1 MHGVPPPLSL
11 KCCAPIAQNNQSPTH
26 WKENEEKWKCEALC
40 IGKIRGAPKNLAIEK
55 IKLPSNGIPMQ
66 HPHMVVRTL
75 SNGNLIFLVTN
86 TLSK

>member
-1 MHGVPPPLSL
+1 
-11 KCCAPIAQNNQSPTH
+11 
-26 WKENEEKWKCEALC
+26 
-40 IGKIRGAPKNLAIEK
+40 LAIEK